1 MFMQCD
7 QDVGILKIYSKPI
20 SNDTHIFSTFQEV
33 TIGIPVAILV
43 VICIIVII
51 LIILR
56 RYDTNFF
63 WGHLYRY
70 KQTICIILWR
80 FRYQEYSASCN
91 ALVTIWSWIFSH
103 LKIDFFF
110 LSVVG
115 SISIFYFYILI
126 EGSFHLI
133 LEISSFKFSF
143 LILFYWYK

>member
-80 FRYQEYSASCN
+80 FRYQEYSASFN

-110 LSVVG
+110 PFRSR
-115 SISIFYFYILI
+115 FYFYFLFLHLNRGIV
-126 EGSFHLI
+126 SFDSRNI
-133 LEISSFKFSF
+133 IF
-143 LILFYWYK
+143 